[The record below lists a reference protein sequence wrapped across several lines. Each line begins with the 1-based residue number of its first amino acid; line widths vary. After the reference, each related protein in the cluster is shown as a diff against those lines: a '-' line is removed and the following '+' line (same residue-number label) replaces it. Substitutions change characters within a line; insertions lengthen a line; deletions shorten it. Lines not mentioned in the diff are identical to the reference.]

1 MPTVERHHSRTKPQL
16 PSPPKRRLTTSRAS
30 GRFAYAKYLAQGDKV
45 PLEQVTELAD
55 PDPAPIAEW
64 YMPPGPPRFSSGAR
78 ASAPT
83 GKANRHRQ
91 GNRAGLEGRA
101 GGDFEQVRRRRHRSP
116 RPRRRAAVNSSP
128 YLDVPPPLLCLRG
141 RRHFP
146 WLGFSPLSSQETA
159 YPKQKRR
166 APAVLSTKR
175 SLLNRR
181 TRLSLLG
188 VPGIPT
194 DRAKSSKAT
203 KLVPKAGR
211 RWGHFR
217 AREVRQRRRPTSPRR
232 RAAASSCPLVVFSVL
247 LPHQMTLSRGRKSS
261 QPRRRTAVS
270 EVLTPAERACL
281 LSGVRAST
289 SAGRA
294 DQIQ

>member
-16 PSPPKRRLTTSRAS
+16 SSPPKRRLTTSRAS

-128 YLDVPPPLLCLRG
+128 YLDVPPP
-141 RRHFP
+141 
-146 WLGFSPLSSQETA
+146 PL
-159 YPKQKRR
+159 
-166 APAVLSTKR
+166 VSTR
-175 SLLNRR
+175 PPS
-181 TRLSLLG
+181 LSLAWLFASF
-188 VPGIPT
+188 VSRDSLPET
-194 DRAKSSKAT
+194 
-203 KLVPKAGR
+203 
-211 RWGHFR
+211 
-217 AREVRQRRRPTSPRR
+217 E
-232 RAAASSCPLVVFSVL
+232 AASS
-247 LPHQMTLSRGRKSS
+247 
-261 QPRRRTAVS
+261 
-270 EVLTPAERACL
+270 
-281 LSGVRAST
+281 
-289 SAGRA
+289 GRA
-294 DQIQ
+294 QH

>member
-128 YLDVPPPLLCLRG
+128 YLDVPPPSCVYAAAVTFPGLAFRLFRLKRQLTRNRSGELRPCSALSEVFSTVEHAYLFSG
-141 RRHFP
+141 FRASPPTEPSHPRRQSWF
-146 WLGFSPLSSQETA
+146 
-159 YPKQKRR
+159 PKQ
-166 APAVLSTKR
+166 A
-175 SLLNRR
+175 
-181 TRLSLLG
+181 G
-188 VPGIPT
+188 VGGIFGHVRFGN
-194 DRAKSSKAT
+194 D
-203 KLVPKAGR
+203 AGR
-211 RWGHFR
+211 
-217 AREVRQRRRPTSPRR
+217 PRR
-232 RAAASSCPLVVFSVL
+232 VVERPPVL
-247 LPHQMTLSRGRKSS
+247 AH
-261 QPRRRTAVS
+261 
-270 EVLTPAERACL
+270 
-281 LSGVRAST
+281 
-289 SAGRA
+289 
-294 DQIQ
+294 